1 MQLRSISLKWLA
13 ALMLIALLCFAWFKL
28 KDSIVSEPDIAI
40 AQRQAQALAPALQ
53 EGDLVFRRGRGFW
66 SETFSNKA
74 GSNLSHVGVLLRQE
88 QDWLVVHSEADD
100 LTLEG
105 GVHTTPLAVFLHNTE
120 FYYLRRLTVG
130 QQQLNQFVAHLR
142 EHLARKTPFD
152 TSLSLDDDGERVY
165 CSELIWLAAEK
176 AGVSMAKPNDLLGK
190 VYITIDDLFYSPLLK
205 EIKSD

>member
-1 MQLRSISLKWLA
+1 MQLRSNPLKWLA
-13 ALMLIALLCFAWFKL
+13 ALIVIVLLGLAWVKVQYSTL
-28 KDSIVSEPDIAI
+28 TEPDIAI
-40 AQRQAQALAPALQ
+40 AQHQAQVLAPSLQ

-74 GSNLSHVGVLLRQE
+74 GSNLSHVGVLLRQD
-88 QDWLVVHSEADD
+88 QDWVVVHSEADD

-105 GVHTTPLAVFLHNTE
+105 GVHTTPLAEFLHNTE
-120 FYYLRRLTVG
+120 FYYLRRLKVG
-130 QQQLNQFVAHLR
+130 QQQLVQFVAHLR

>member
-1 MQLRSISLKWLA
+1 MQLRSIPLKWLV
-13 ALMLIALLCFAWFKL
+13 ALIVIALLGLAWVEVRY
-28 KDSIVSEPDIAI
+28 STVTEPDIAI
-40 AQRQAQALAPALQ
+40 AQHQAQALAPSLQ

-74 GSNLSHVGVLLRQE
+74 GSNLSHVGVLLRQD
-88 QDWLVVHSEADD
+88 QDWVVVHSEADD

-105 GVHTTPLAVFLHNTE
+105 GVHTTPLAEFLHNTE
-120 FYYLRRLTVG
+120 FYYLRRLKVG
-130 QQQLNQFVAHLR
+130 QPQLIQFVAHLR

-205 EIKSD
+205 EIKPD